1 MIAGEMERDAETLDV
16 RISSDVRHIDVVVA
30 DVVRLAESWEYSR
43 KHLALNLP
51 VALTEALSNAILR
64 GNCEDPAKSVRV
76 RAELTAERLV
86 VEVSDEGLGF
96 DLAACTADPTAAG
109 NIMREDGRG
118 LFLMQKLM
126 TRVERFTDGGNVVRL
141 VLHRG

>member
-1 MIAGEMERDAETLDV
+1 MIAGELERDTVTLDV
-16 RISSDVRHIDVVVA
+16 RISSDVRHIDMVVA
-30 DVVRLAESWEYSR
+30 DIVRLAASWEYQR

-64 GNCEDPAKSVRV
+64 GNREDPAKSVRV

-86 VEVSDEGLGF
+86 VEVSDEGVGF

>member
-1 MIAGEMERDAETLDV
+1 MIAGEMERDTETLDV
-16 RISSDVRHIDVVVA
+16 RISSDVRHIDMVVA
-30 DVVRLAESWEYSR
+30 DIVRLAASWEYQR

-64 GNCEDPAKSVRV
+64 GNREDPAKSVRV

-86 VEVSDEGLGF
+86 VEVSDEGVGF

>member
-51 VALTEALSNAILR
+51 VALTEAPAEPDVVDAVESKGWDLDYYMTCVYERHRSEEALKKLLGHVPMPVGEVYLR
-64 GNCEDPAKSVRV
+64 EDPPRMFQAMRQTKRPCNRLATRPNPAHNRAKS
-76 RAELTAERLV
+76 
-86 VEVSDEGLGF
+86 
-96 DLAACTADPTAAG
+96 
-109 NIMREDGRG
+109 
-118 LFLMQKLM
+118 
-126 TRVERFTDGGNVVRL
+126 FTFP
-141 VLHRG
+141 